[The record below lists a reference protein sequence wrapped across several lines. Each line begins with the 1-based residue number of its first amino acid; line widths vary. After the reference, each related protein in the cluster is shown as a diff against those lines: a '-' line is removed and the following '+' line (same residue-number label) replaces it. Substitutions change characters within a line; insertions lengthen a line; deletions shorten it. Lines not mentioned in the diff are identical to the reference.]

1 MFILRETTKFINN
14 VMRKLKYEIQNI
26 FINLKENLTHNT
38 LKFKSKT
45 NLIKI
50 IKSIFKITIIKVDV
64 LLVTE
69 NSLFK

>member
-14 VMRKLKYEIQNI
+14 FMRKLKYEIQNI
-26 FINLKENLTHNT
+26 FIILKENLTHNT
-38 LKFKSKT
+38 LKFKYKT
-45 NLIKI
+45 NIIKI